1 MVGNI
6 VGEPG
11 SGFGS
16 ESNKVTIFY
25 RDGTSEPLAAMEKD
39 NVAHALLDRINNLNR
54 DQIEK

>member
-1 MVGNI
+1 M
-6 VGEPG
+6 GEPG